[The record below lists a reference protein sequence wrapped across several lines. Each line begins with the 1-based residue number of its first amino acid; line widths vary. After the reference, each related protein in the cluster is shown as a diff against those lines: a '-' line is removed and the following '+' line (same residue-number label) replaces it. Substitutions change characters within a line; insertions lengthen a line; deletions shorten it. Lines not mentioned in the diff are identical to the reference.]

1 MKYTVNISTIRKTV
15 RKIIRESIESNAET
29 LKQEMIAAENE
40 YQNFIDSV
48 ADLREEYFDLS
59 DEYSSGR
66 FSQETYDRYRNVKNK
81 WEGEMIPKIHSLRN
95 ARDAAKRAYYN
106 SIEPKTPKGYQTS
119 PEEKGVYGYDPGTH
133 DSRRPRRGLGT

>member
-1 MKYTVNISTIRKTV
+1 MKYNVSISTIRKTI
-15 RKIIRESIESNAET
+15 RKIIRESIESNTET

-48 ADLREEYFDLS
+48 ADLKEEYFDLS

-66 FSQETYDRYRNVKNK
+66 FSQETYDRYKSVKSK
-81 WEGEMIPKIHSLRN
+81 WEGETIPRIHALRD
-95 ARDAAKRAYYN
+95 ARDAAKRAYN
-106 SIEPKTPKGYQTS
+106 TSLEPRSSKGYQTS

-133 DSRRPRRGLGT
+133 DSSRPRRGLGT